1 MINFLMKGVR
11 ENIPLKESS
20 AIYVCRRK
28 THNVTRSKYLTTG
41 KNNQK
46 IVNNNGTFIRAIMS
60 PVNILVSIP
69 SPACIPLSAVVSSVA
84 TKTAENFLH
93 IKGGNTSI
101 SICSQMK

>member
-1 MINFLMKGVR
+1 MLRNHCMINFLMKGVR

-28 THNVTRSKYLTTG
+28 THNVTRYKYLTNG
-41 KNNQK
+41 ENNQK

-69 SPACIPLSAVVSSVA
+69 SPACIPLSAVVSSAA
-84 TKTAENFLH
+84 TAAAEKILH
-93 IKGGNTSI
+93 IKGGNTST
-101 SICSQMK
+101 